1 MTEHV
6 PVVVIVGGG
15 FAGLAAAKALRRA
28 PVRIV
33 LIDRSNHHVFQPLLY
48 QVAICAL
55 ATGQIAA
62 PIREILGRQPNTTVL
77 MGEVV
82 GVDKERKLVFVNNTG
97 REGVPVH
104 YDYLILATGATHSY
118 ARRTTFCGRRKPR
131 SRACGRG
138 WSKVPARQR
147 SRNVW

>member
-1 MTEHV
+1 VSADTQPLSGHTQFLHRHRRLAGARETGSGFARSLAMTEHV
-6 PVVVIVGGG
+6 PVVVIVGGV

-77 MGEVV
+77 
-82 GVDKERKLVFVNNTG
+82 D
-97 REGVPVH
+97 
-104 YDYLILATGATHSY
+104 
-118 ARRTTFCGRRKPR
+118 
-131 SRACGRG
+131 GRG
-138 WSKVPARQR
+138 GWRRQGEEAGLR
-147 SRNVW
+147 Q